1 MTVRPSFSPSV
12 HPSGAKLPT
21 CRGIIITHTPHVHSC
36 GYRSVLWP
44 SINNRIC
51 CSSAK
56 ATNAGW
62 SQRFSLFSL
71 PPPPPLVITLAS
83 AWTTVGPREWRP
95 LVHYSMAGSFF
106 FIAADGWRHAG
117 QTKSPL
123 SFVLWSAETKKLP
136 ELHESIGARGLAK
149 PGMNQPTDR
158 PTDHHHQESLYNI
171 FIMTPR
177 SLGLADENSN
187 AIKR

>member
-12 HPSGAKLPT
+12 HPSGAELPT

-83 AWTTVGPREWRP
+83 AWTTIGPREWRP
-95 LVHYSMAGSFF
+95 LVHYSMAGSCFF
-106 FIAADGWRHAG
+106 YCSGWMA
-117 QTKSPL
+117 
-123 SFVLWSAETKKLP
+123 
-136 ELHESIGARGLAK
+136 ARG
-149 PGMNQPTDR
+149 TDKVAFEFR
-158 PTDHHHQESLYNI
+158 FMIRRNEETPRASRIDWGKGASQARYEPTDHHHQESLYNI